1 MFRRPAL
8 TEQRPFT
15 FDRVVHILLSVGI
28 LTGMIWLAGYL
39 SDVLIPFAVALLL
52 AYLTNPLVTLI
63 QKKIPNRAVAVSI
76 SLLGIISIVILLG
89 WFVIPMIAGEVVQMG
104 RIVTDLVNNSDLAEK
119 ASRQLP
125 PDLWQG
131 IKDFFARP
139 EIHNFFKDINIWKIV
154 QAVAKKVLPGVWGLI
169 TGAAS
174 FLVGLIG
181 LAVIG
186 LYFIFLLLDYD
197 TVRGWKDM
205 VPPAHRDSIAGFV
218 DDFESAMS
226 SYFRGQA
233 AVASICGVLFALG
246 FVLVGL
252 PLGIL
257 LGLFVGLLNMVP
269 YLQIIGLVP
278 AGLLALVHAVQS
290 GINIWMV
297 LGLTGLVFVVVQ
309 IIQDVILVPKIM
321 GKVTGLNPAMMM
333 LSLSIWG
340 KLLGL
345 LGMIIALP
353 VTCLL
358 LVYYRRLINSAPF
371 IANSSKP

>member
-1 MFRRPAL
+1 M

-139 EIHNFFKDINIWKIV
+139 EINNFFKDINIWKIV